1 MTIMNDEKKKRRVL
15 LIAFSIHMILFC
27 SVTILLLPV
36 VIDGELVLF
45 YILCGLDLLDLMVL
59 TVKLVIDGFF
69 QISLIIKKEF
79 LLFFKKGVLF
89 YLCKNEKIM
98 QYIKRMNIKF
108 ILFISF
114 YS

>member
-36 VIDGELVLF
+36 VIDGEPVLF

-59 TVKLVIDGFF
+59 TVKLVIDGILKEGKEIAMDGFYWILCLIWLMMAFF
-69 QISLIIKKEF
+69 RF
-79 LLFFKKGVLF
+79 L
-89 YLCKNEKIM
+89 
-98 QYIKRMNIKF
+98 
-108 ILFISF
+108 
-114 YS
+114 

>member
-1 MTIMNDEKKKRRVL
+1 MNIMNDEKKKRRVL

-59 TVKLVIDGFF
+59 TVKLVIDGILKEGKEIAMDGFYWILCLTWLMMAFF
-69 QISLIIKKEF
+69 RF
-79 LLFFKKGVLF
+79 L
-89 YLCKNEKIM
+89 
-98 QYIKRMNIKF
+98 
-108 ILFISF
+108 
-114 YS
+114 